1 MNQFSEVFNRYV
13 SCLTRSML
21 LEEVVALLHLDLC
34 LLELDSLLD
43 ELVDVFVDENL
54 GGLKALISISLIC
67 FIIILLLGIFLDLLD
82 LLTNI

>member
-1 MNQFSEVFNRYV
+1 
-13 SCLTRSML
+13 ML